1 MNALVGTA
9 LRAVRHASVAT
20 SVPAVRQ
27 TSVGTAVPAV
37 RLDRSPAV
45 RRARSGQTPTE
56 YLMIAG
62 IMTAIGIFVLL
73 WMFQPWRKTAQDV
86 ADCVREDNCEATN
99 SQ

>member
-1 MNALVGTA
+1 MKTLVGTA
-9 LRAVRHASVAT
+9 AWLGQASRRRR
-20 SVPAVRQ
+20 VPAVRD
-27 TSVGTAVPAV
+27 AREAAM
-37 RLDRSPAV
+37 RRS
-45 RRARSGQTPTE
+45 RSGQTPTE

-73 WMFQPWRKTAQDV
+73 WMFQPWRKTTQDI